1 MAIEVSKVNNTDDLE
16 VLFRIREEVFVIE
29 QQVAPE
35 EEYDEYEERS
45 THFLAKF
52 AGEPVATARW
62 RFTEKGVKLERFAVL
77 QPYRGKGVGQA
88 LVRAVL
94 ADIDQNPAA
103 DRKVRYLHA
112 QLTATG
118 LYEKFG
124 FEKVGDLFEECNI
137 LHFKM
142 QLEPPVGG

>member
-1 MAIEVSKVNNTDDLE
+1 MAIEVSKVNNTDELE
-16 VLFRIREEVFVIE
+16 VLFRIREEVFVVE

-45 THFLAKF
+45 THFLAKYD
-52 AGEPVATARW
+52 GQPVATARW

-77 QPYRGKGVGQA
+77 KPYRGKGVGKA
-88 LVRAVL
+88 LVGAVL

-103 DRKVRYLHA
+103 ASKVRYLHA
-112 QLTATG
+112 QVTALG

-124 FEKVGDLFEECNI
+124 FEKVGDLFEECKI
-137 LHFKM
+137 LHYKM
-142 QLEPPVGG
+142 QLEPPVAG